1 MQNSSP
7 NERDINMQR
16 SNLNE
21 RTTRAQAA
29 DPPQRMRTRV
39 MSEKKRKP
47 SQLEVF
53 KKSPKGYLLGI
64 LLVLT
69 IVGEWNSDPVG
80 GLKNI
85 IIAVATGLVVDI
97 SVAVYQKRK
106 RIFPDGAVITGLI
119 IALVLGSDV
128 PWYQTVVTTLF
139 ALISKHVLVS
149 GRKPIFNPAVFGLFF
164 ALLLFQSDESWW
176 GSLTLLPWWFTPLLI
191 ISGFIITNKV
201 QKFPQVL
208 TFLAVYLGLFL
219 IISLMHYKNVS
230 EIFLSPFINSA
241 LFLAFFMLTDPPTS
255 PGKDKDQVIFSCI
268 AAVISVGCY
277 VFFGGLSYLFIGLL
291 VSNGW
296 KAWKAKKASQ
306 LRKQK
311 QFA

>member
-7 NERDINMQR
+7 NERDINIQSSNPNQR
-16 SNLNE
+16 TS
-21 RTTRAQAA
+21 RVQAA
-29 DPPQRMRTRV
+29 DHPGRTRSRV
-39 MSEKKRKP
+39 MNEKKRKP
-47 SQLEVF
+47 SQFEVF

-80 GLKNI
+80 GIKNI
-85 IIAVATGLVVDI
+85 AFAVATGLIVDVG
-97 SVAVYQKRK
+97 VAIYQKRK
-106 RIFPDGAVITGLI
+106 RIFPDGAVLTGLI
-119 IALVLGSDV
+119 VALVLGSDV

-149 GRKPIFNPAVFGLFF
+149 GRKPIFNPAAFGLFL
-164 ALLLFQSDESWW
+164 ALLLFSSDESWW
-176 GSLTLLPWWFTPLLI
+176 GSLTLLPWWFTLLVI
-191 ISGFIITNKV
+191 AGGFIITKKV

-219 IISLMHYKNVS
+219 IISLVHYKDVS

-291 VSNGW
+291 VANGW
-296 KAWKAKKASQ
+296 KAWKAKKTSQ
-306 LRKQK
+306 SRKQ
-311 QFA
+311 QQLS